1 MGRRQTIDPLVRAKV
16 IDTWGNDC
24 WLGLPGCTKVGAE
37 DDHIVPYS
45 HGGMDTVA
53 NIRRACKH
61 CNASRQDRVLYGYG
75 ARLHMVIVPPGSCDR
90 EAVEWI
96 DAHKSAGDP
105 VVSFSTLATAMG
117 LTNPSLACRRAVAMA
132 WSGAYRQFATSAEPI
147 DVWLTRTTISSN
159 RHPRLLDEWIAL
171 DYDLHVIDPGFS
183 VEWER
188 AGRRDPPSCQAM
200 VRAALI
206 AGVGGHET
214 CRTAC
219 EARCPWP
226 SLRAGADRFAPEV
239 VSLFFKHA
247 AGQKTPRPVFSPP
260 EHK

>member
-117 LTNPSLACRRAVAMA
+117 LTNPSLAAG
-132 WSGAYRQFATSAEPI
+132 S
-147 DVWLTRTTISSN
+147 RTTRPTRRNSAPSAAIPLTMGISW
-159 RHPRLLDEWIAL
+159 DEAPAL
-171 DYDLHVIDPGFS
+171 DLSGGH
-183 VEWER
+183 
-188 AGRRDPPSCQAM
+188 AGRTHSFRE
-200 VRAALI
+200 L
-206 AGVGGHET
+206 
-214 CRTAC
+214 
-219 EARCPWP
+219 
-226 SLRAGADRFAPEV
+226 
-239 VSLFFKHA
+239 
-247 AGQKTPRPVFSPP
+247 
-260 EHK
+260 

>member
-1 MGRRQTIDPLVRAKV
+1 MGQRLL
-16 IDTWGNDC
+16 
-24 WLGLPGCTKVGAE
+24 LGLPGCTKVGAE

-90 EAVEWI
+90 EAVDYI
-96 DAHKSAGDP
+96 DAHKAPGDP

-159 RHPRLLDEWIAL
+159 RHPRLLDEWIAFGL
-171 DYDLHVIDPGFS
+171 
-183 VEWER
+183 
-188 AGRRDPPSCQAM
+188 
-200 VRAALI
+200 
-206 AGVGGHET
+206 
-214 CRTAC
+214 
-219 EARCPWP
+219 
-226 SLRAGADRFAPEV
+226 
-239 VSLFFKHA
+239 
-247 AGQKTPRPVFSPP
+247 
-260 EHK
+260 

>member
-105 VVSFSTLATAMG
+105 VVSFSTLATA
-117 LTNPSLACRRAVAMA
+117 LN
-132 WSGAYRQFATSAEPI
+132 
-147 DVWLTRTTISSN
+147 
-159 RHPRLLDEWIAL
+159 
-171 DYDLHVIDPGFS
+171 
-183 VEWER
+183 
-188 AGRRDPPSCQAM
+188 
-200 VRAALI
+200 
-206 AGVGGHET
+206 
-214 CRTAC
+214 
-219 EARCPWP
+219 
-226 SLRAGADRFAPEV
+226 
-239 VSLFFKHA
+239 
-247 AGQKTPRPVFSPP
+247 
-260 EHK
+260 

>member
-16 IDTWGNDC
+16 IDTYGNDC

-105 VVSFSTLATAMG
+105 VVSFGTLATAMG
-117 LTNPSLACRRAVAMA
+117 LTDPSLACRRAVAMA
-132 WSGAYRQFATSAEPI
+132 WSGAYRQFAISAEPI

-171 DYDLHVIDPGFS
+171 DYDVRVIDPGFS

-188 AGRRDPPSCQAM
+188 ARDDETRRRVRQWYALHLSQALVDARRAERRARLVALGLRSEP
-200 VRAALI
+200 VRI
-206 AGVGGHET
+206 A
-214 CRTAC
+214 
-219 EARCPWP
+219 
-226 SLRAGADRFAPEV
+226 S
-239 VSLFFKHA
+239 
-247 AGQKTPRPVFSPP
+247 RP
-260 EHK
+260 KW

>member
-96 DAHKSAGDP
+96 DAHKSAGDRW
-105 VVSFSTLATAMG
+105 
-117 LTNPSLACRRAVAMA
+117 CR
-132 WSGAYRQFATSAEPI
+132 
-147 DVWLTRTTISSN
+147 
-159 RHPRLLDEWIAL
+159 
-171 DYDLHVIDPGFS
+171 S
-183 VEWER
+183 VRW
-188 AGRRDPPSCQAM
+188 
-200 VRAALI
+200 
-206 AGVGGHET
+206 
-214 CRTAC
+214 
-219 EARCPWP
+219 
-226 SLRAGADRFAPEV
+226 
-239 VSLFFKHA
+239 
-247 AGQKTPRPVFSPP
+247 PRPWA
-260 EHK
+260 